1 MTIGRTAMIVG
12 PSREPGLEVVLR
24 PVFRHRVPKAMFRF
38 LCRLASLVPALLSL
52 LPLKGCKPAPPPA
65 VAGVSIDLR
74 YPVLLIGQKTF
85 DVRNSEAELINV
97 PGASSLNLI
106 ERVILD
112 SDGRLFEVVSA
123 RVEAG
128 AKPVLLD
135 MGTSRRRHEVVLRE
149 LKKPSFEKV
158 QELALAE
165 IRAPNSYWS
174 DEPGYAAK
182 AEARIRSLHNV
193 EELIVACGEYWNW
206 TR

>member
-1 MTIGRTAMIVG
+1 MPPAF
-12 PSREPGLEVVLR
+12 SRAV
-24 PVFRHRVPKAMFRF
+24 RF
-38 LCRLASLVPALLSL
+38 LAAVLSL
-52 LPLKGCKPAPPPA
+52 FSLKGCKPAPPPPA
-65 VAGVSIDLR
+65 VAGVTIELK

-85 DVRNSEAELINV
+85 DVRDSEASLINV

-135 MGTSRRRHEVVLRE
+135 LGTSPRKHEVILRE
-149 LKKPSFEKV
+149 LRKPSFQKI
-158 QELALAE
+158 QALILAE
-165 IRAPNSYWS
+165 IHAPHSYWS
-174 DEPGYAAK
+174 DEPGYVET
-182 AEARIRSLHNV
+182 AEAKIRSLDTV
-193 EELIVACGEYWNW
+193 GQLITACGEYWNW